1 MTEMIEFR
9 RSQLTWHQG
18 VAEFCHRNGT
28 TRNAMSE
35 ALRRDYADMIEVVRE
50 QRQTRVL
57 ILTGSDGSFCAGG
70 DIRAMQERL
79 DSDDP
84 ELNSPDATRR
94 RIEAAN
100 AWLVRL
106 RELDIPILAAVD
118 GPAYGAGFCLA
129 LQADLL
135 VASTRASFCMSFAKV
150 GCLPDFGAFH
160 SLPRWIGL
168 ARAKDLML
176 TARRL
181 GAAEAASIGLVHSLH
196 EPNALLPQARAFAAR
211 LASGPREALALTRKL
226 LNQSFDTD
234 YHKLAAM
241 ESSAQAVCMATS
253 YHAESVARFVAGQ
266 PPLFDWDQPAQSSF
280 RENSST

>member
-1 MTEMIEFR
+1 METIQFR
-9 RSQLTWHQG
+9 QSQLTWHEG
-18 VAEFCHRNGT
+18 VAEFSHNNGT
-28 TRNAMSE
+28 ARNAMSE
-35 ALRRDYADMIEVVRE
+35 ALRRDYADMIDVVRE
-50 QRQTRVL
+50 QRQARVL

-79 DSDDP
+79 ASDDP
-84 ELNSPDATRR
+84 EFNSPDATRR
-94 RIEAAN
+94 RIEAAH

-106 RELDIPILAAVD
+106 RELDIPVLAAVD

-129 LQADLL
+129 LQADLI
-135 VASTRASFCMSFAKV
+135 VASTRASFCMSFAKG

-168 ARAKDLML
+168 ARAKELML

-181 GAAEAASIGLVHSLH
+181 GVAEAAAIGLVHSVH
-196 EPNALLPQARAFAAR
+196 EPDALLPQARAFAAR
-211 LASGPREALALTRKL
+211 LAKGPREALALTRKL

-234 YHKLAAM
+234 YHKLAAL
-241 ESSAQAVCMATS
+241 ESSAQAVCMATT

-266 PPLFDWDQPAQSSF
+266 PPLFDWDRPAQAAFLDNTTS
-280 RENSST
+280 